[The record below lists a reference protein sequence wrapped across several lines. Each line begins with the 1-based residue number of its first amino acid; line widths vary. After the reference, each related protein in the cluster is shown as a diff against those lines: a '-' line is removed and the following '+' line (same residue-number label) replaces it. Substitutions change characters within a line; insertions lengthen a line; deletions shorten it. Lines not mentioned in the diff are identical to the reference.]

1 MSPAKIG
8 GTPKP
13 GTARTAKPTVKAPAS
28 KKKTAP
34 KPTAATEEQK
44 ELLSTAVSSEVIT
57 SNTSPIFV
65 APIDKIVLPQTPQP
79 RRYFKPEAMQSLI
92 NSVNKNGVL
101 QNIVLRPVG
110 DNYELV
116 AGERRYRAAID
127 AGLTEVPAIIRE
139 MTDSEALE
147 FTLTENLQREDLNL
161 LEETEGTLDLLA
173 LKLNTNREW
182 VITLLNKLS
191 NIQRGKATDNS
202 VREEDK
208 QIINEVFATTTK
220 ITPEAFRVH
229 RLPLLNLHPEILEAL
244 RTGAIEYTKAKEIN
258 KLSSPEDRQEL
269 LENTI
274 DMSLSLLEVRKH
286 VLAKKPKS
294 KQPQLQTRLDDAYK
308 QARKSKVWENP
319 DKQKKLESLL
329 AELEALLLPTM

>member
-1 MSPAKIG
+1 MSPANIG

-13 GTARTAKPTVKAPAS
+13 GTARTSKPSVKAPAS
-28 KKKTAP
+28 KKKVAP
-34 KPTAATEEQK
+34 KP
-44 ELLSTAVSSEVIT
+44 SVSPEVTT
-57 SNTSPIFV
+57 SNTAPITV
-65 APIDKIVLPQTPQP
+65 APLDKIVLPQTPQP

-101 QNIVLRPVG
+101 QNIVLRPIG

-127 AGLTEVPAIIRE
+127 AGLKEVPAIIRE

-173 LKLNTNREW
+173 LKLNTNREG
-182 VITLLNKLS
+182 VITILNKLS

-208 QIINEVFATTTK
+208 QMINEVFARTTK

-244 RTGAIEYTKAKEIN
+244 RTGSIEYTKAKEIN

-274 DMSLSLLEVRKH
+274 DMSLSFLEVRKQ
-286 VLAKKPKS
+286 VLSKKPKS
-294 KQPQLQTRLDDAYK
+294 EQPKLQTRLDDAYK
-308 QARKSKVWENP
+308 QARKSKVWEDP

-329 AELEALLLPTM
+329 AELEALLSPLDVIDTTS

>member
-1 MSPAKIG
+1 MSSTKIG

-13 GTARTAKPTVKAPAS
+13 GTARTAKPTIKAPAS
-28 KKKTAP
+28 KKKTTP
-34 KPTAATEEQK
+34 KPT
-44 ELLSTAVSSEVIT
+44 EVT
-57 SNTSPIFV
+57 PSNTSPIFV
-65 APIDKIVLPQTPQP
+65 APLDKIILPKTPQP
-79 RRYFKPEAMQSLI
+79 RRYFKPEAMQSLV

-127 AGLTEVPAIIRE
+127 AGLKEVPAIIRE
-139 MTDSEALE
+139 MSNSEALE

-161 LEETEGTLDLLA
+161 LEETEATLDLLA
-173 LKLNTNREW
+173 LKLKTNREG
-182 VITLLNKLS
+182 VITVLNKLS
-191 NIQRGKATDNS
+191 NIQRGKATDNT

-208 QIINEVFATTTK
+208 QTINEVFARTTK

-244 RTGAIEYTKAKEIN
+244 RTGSIEYTKAKEIN
-258 KLSSPEDRQEL
+258 KLESPEDRKQL
-269 LENTI
+269 LEDTI
-274 DMSLSLLEVRKH
+274 EMSLSLLEVRKQ
-286 VLAKKPKS
+286 VQAKKPKS
-294 KQPQLQTRLDDAYK
+294 EQPKLQTRLEDAYK
-308 QARKSKVWENP
+308 QARKSKVWEDP

-329 AELEALLLPTM
+329 AELEALLSP

>member
-1 MSPAKIG
+1 MSPTKIG

-13 GTARTAKPTVKAPAS
+13 GTARTAKPTIKAPAS
-28 KKKTAP
+28 KKKTTP
-34 KPTAATEEQK
+34 KPT
-44 ELLSTAVSSEVIT
+44 EVT
-57 SNTSPIFV
+57 PSNTSPILV
-65 APIDKIVLPQTPQP
+65 APLDKIVLPKTPQP
-79 RRYFKPEAMQSLI
+79 RRYFKPEAMQSLV

-101 QNIVLRPVG
+101 QNIILRPIG

-116 AGERRYRAAID
+116 AGERRYRAAIG
-127 AGLTEVPAIIRE
+127 AGLKEVPAIIRE

-161 LEETEGTLDLLA
+161 LEETEATLDLLA
-173 LKLNTNREW
+173 LKLKTNREG
-182 VITLLNKLS
+182 VITVLNKLS

-208 QIINEVFATTTK
+208 QMINEVFARTTK

-244 RTGAIEYTKAKEIN
+244 RTGSIEYTKAKEIN
-258 KLSSPEDRQEL
+258 KLELPEDRKQL
-269 LENTI
+269 LEDTI

-294 KQPQLQTRLDDAYK
+294 KQPKLQTRLEDAYK
-308 QARKSKVWENP
+308 QARKTKVWEDPN
-319 DKQKKLESLL
+319 KQKKLESLL
-329 AELEALLLPTM
+329 AELEALLSPATTH

>member
-1 MSPAKIG
+1 MSPANIG

-13 GTARTAKPTVKAPAS
+13 GTARTAKPAVKAPAS
-28 KKKTAP
+28 KKKAAP
-34 KPTAATEEQK
+34 KPT
-44 ELLSTAVSSEVIT
+44 VSSEVTT
-57 SNTSPIFV
+57 SNTSPITV
-65 APIDKIVLPQTPQP
+65 APLDKIVLPQTPQP

-173 LKLNTNREW
+173 LKLKTNREG
-182 VITLLNKLS
+182 VITILNKLS

-208 QIINEVFATTTK
+208 QMINEVFARTTK

-244 RTGAIEYTKAKEIN
+244 RTGSIEYTKAKEIN

-274 DMSLSLLEVRKH
+274 DMSLSFLEVRKQ

-294 KQPQLQTRLDDAYK
+294 EQPKLQTRLDDAYK
-308 QARKSKVWENP
+308 QARKSKVWEDP

-329 AELEALLLPTM
+329 AELEALLQATTV

>member
-8 GTPKP
+8 GKPKP

-28 KKKTAP
+28 KKKTTP
-34 KPTAATEEQK
+34 KPT
-44 ELLSTAVSSEVIT
+44 EVT
-57 SNTSPIFV
+57 PSNTSPILV
-65 APIDKIVLPQTPQP
+65 APLDKIVLPKTPQP
-79 RRYFKPEAMQSLI
+79 RRYFKPEAMQSLV

-101 QNIVLRPVG
+101 QNIVLRPIG

-139 MTDSEALE
+139 MSDSEALE

-173 LKLNTNREW
+173 LKLKTNREG
-182 VITLLNKLS
+182 VITVLNKLS
-191 NIQRGKATDNS
+191 NIHRGKATDNS

-208 QIINEVFATTTK
+208 QTINEVFARTTK

-229 RLPLLNLHPEILEAL
+229 RLPLLNLHPDILEAL
-244 RTGAIEYTKAKEIN
+244 RTGSIEYTKAKEIN
-258 KLSSPEDRQEL
+258 KLESPEDRKQL
-269 LENTI
+269 LEDTI
-274 DMSLSLLEVRKH
+274 DMSLSLLEVRKQ
-286 VLAKKPKS
+286 VQAKKPKS
-294 KQPQLQTRLDDAYK
+294 KQPKLQTRLEDAYK
-308 QARKSKVWENP
+308 QARKSKVWEDPN
-319 DKQKKLESLL
+319 KQKKLESLL
-329 AELEALLLPTM
+329 AELEALLSPLDVN

>member
-1 MSPAKIG
+1 MRKALI

-13 GTARTAKPTVKAPAS
+13 GTARTAKPPVKAPAS

-34 KPTAATEEQK
+34 KPTVAAKTEVTTS
-44 ELLSTAVSSEVIT
+44 STA
-57 SNTSPIFV
+57 PIIV
-65 APIDKIVLPQTPQP
+65 APLDKIVLPQTPQP
-79 RRYFKPEAMQSLI
+79 RRYFKPEAMQSLV

-208 QIINEVFATTTK
+208 QIINEVFASTTK

-258 KLSSPEDRQEL
+258 KLESPEDRQEL

-274 DMSLSLLEVRKH
+274 DMSLSLLEVRKQ
-286 VLAKKPKS
+286 VLSKKPKS
-294 KQPQLQTRLDDAYK
+294 SQPKLQTRLDDAYK
-308 QARKSKVWENP
+308 QARKSKVWEDT

-329 AELEALLLPTM
+329 AELEALLSPATV